1 MVLSQWSN
9 NMLQWHTGREPGPLQ
24 YPHREIDDFEKDD
37 LVAMT
42 SVELIHVD
50 DVPTLAHLYK
60 LIMQTWNYEKLM
72 F

>member
-1 MVLSQWSN
+1 
-9 NMLQWHTGREPGPLQ
+9 MLQWHTGREPRPLQ

-60 LIMQTWNYEKLM
+60 LIMQT
-72 F
+72 